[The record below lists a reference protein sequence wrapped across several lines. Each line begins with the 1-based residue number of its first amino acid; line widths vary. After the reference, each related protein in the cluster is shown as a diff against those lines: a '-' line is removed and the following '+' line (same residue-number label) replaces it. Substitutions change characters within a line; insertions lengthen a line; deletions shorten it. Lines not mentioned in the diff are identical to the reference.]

1 MIGITEEEIVLEE
14 PEDIRVLR
22 FQLEA
27 IWRSISSWFESVKKS
42 VESAFWGAI
51 EDFRRRLE
59 WVYNEVQKRLKPIT
73 DALAN
78 VIKQFQ
84 KAVAK
89 LGKLIGLYREA
100 SNRAISVGHKLMHLE
115 KKAREVATLY
125 AKAVELAKRK
135 GVLRKYKLKLDKIRE
150 EYNSIVRDLKRIESE
165 YKTRVE
171 KLRAIGKGIKD
182 AEIKLRYAR
191 SQIES
196 EREKVRAMVEE
207 TATKLKTEA
216 EKGVREIIR
225 GGRPS
230 LPPQLLRFE
239 FEIRLPDLTP
249 ILMFISPALAFVVMF
264 LNWIKEIDRDV
275 SDHEAR
281 ITKIELDLSALIK
294 ELGLE
299 KVIPPPVPEVELPKP
314 AEIPEEGVSIEP
326 PEVPEV
332 PEITTPEVPEPEEA
346 KIPEIT
352 IPEIEFV
359 DIGIGAEEE
368 REYVPPERV
377 KTPEIA
383 EAEER
388 KRKEMEQWLL
398 FVVLLAGGGLAGY
411 ILSRVR

>member
-1 MIGITEEEIVLEE
+1 MIGITEEEVVLEE
-14 PEDIRVLR
+14 AEEIRVLTYE
-22 FQLEA
+22 LEA

-51 EDFRRRLE
+51 EDFRKRLE
-59 WVYNEVQKRLKPIT
+59 WVYNEVQKRLKPIS
-73 DALAN
+73 DALNN

-84 KAVAK
+84 EAVAK

-100 SNRAISVGHKLMHLE
+100 SNRATSVGHKIMHLE
-115 KKAREVATLY
+115 KKTRDVATLY

-135 GVLRKYKLKLDKIRE
+135 GVLRKYKPKLDRIRE
-150 EYNSIVRDLKRIESE
+150 EYNSIVRDLKRKESE
-165 YKTRVE
+165 YEKRVA

-182 AEIKLRYAR
+182 TEIKLRYAR

-196 EREKVRAMVEE
+196 ERERVKKMVEE

-216 EKGVREIIR
+216 EKGVKEIIR

-230 LPPQLLRFE
+230 LPPQLFRFA
-239 FEIRLPDLTP
+239 FPLSLPVLIP
-249 ILMFISPALAFVVMF
+249 ILAFIGSAIAYVMQF
-264 LNWIKEIDRDV
+264 LGWIKGMDKDI

-281 ITKIELDLSALIK
+281 ITKLELDLSSLIRT
-294 ELGLE
+294 LGLE
-299 KVIPPPVPEVELPKP
+299 KEIPPSVPEVELPKP
-314 AEIPEEGVSIEP
+314 AEIPEEGISIEP
-326 PEVPEV
+326 PKAPEV

-352 IPEIEFV
+352 VPEIEIPDV
-359 DIGIGAEEE
+359 GVGTEEE
-368 REYVPPERV
+368 REYVPPEEV
-377 KTPEIA
+377 KTPEVV

-398 FVVLLAGGGLAGY
+398 FIMLIAGGGLAGY

>member
-73 DALAN
+73 DALNN

-84 KAVAK
+84 EAVAK

-115 KKAREVATLY
+115 TKARNVATLY

-135 GVLRKYKLKLDKIRE
+135 GVLKKYKPKLDKIRE

-165 YKTRVE
+165 YEKRVE

-196 EREKVRAMVEE
+196 ERERIKKMVEE
-207 TATKLKTEA
+207 TATKLKSEA
-216 EKGVREIIR
+216 EKGVKEIVR
-225 GGRPS
+225 GGRPT

-239 FEIRLPDLTP
+239 LPLSLPDLTP

-281 ITKIELDLSALIK
+281 ITKIEIDLSTLIRT
-294 ELGLE
+294 LGLE
-299 KVIPPPVPEVELPKP
+299 KEIPPPVPEVKLPEPEKIPETPPIIEPPKP
-314 AEIPEEGVSIEP
+314 A
-326 PEVPEV
+326 EV

-352 IPEIEFV
+352 LPEIEIS

-368 REYVPPERV
+368 REYVPPEEV
-377 KTPEIA
+377 VA
-383 EAEER
+383 EEER

-398 FVVLLAGGGLAGY
+398 FVMLIAGGGLAGY